1 MSQLQRVLKFLF
13 IPGLILAIA
22 GIVARLITQVWSPL
36 YIGLL
41 VAGGVILLVWLIF
54 IFSTAQGFWRK
65 RSTQIGTNAIIATL
79 ALIAILG
86 MVNFLAVRYSV
97 RIDLSENQLF
107 TLSPQTQE
115 LVRNLRQPLRVLL
128 FDKEPNPSDRELL
141 ETYRRYNPNF
151 TFEFV
156 NPDVNPGLAEQL
168 NVKSLGDVYLEY
180 GSKRQLVQTLIN
192 FGQREPLSEIRL
204 TNAIE
209 KIKRDRTETIYF
221 LQGHGEHPLNNT
233 ENGISQAVTSLEEKG
248 YKVEALNLV
257 ERSTIP
263 ENASA
268 IVIAGAKRKLFPQEV
283 QLLQDYS
290 DRGGSILLAIDP
302 NINLGLDSLLKEWG
316 IQLDDRIIIDASGRG
331 NLLGYGPATP
341 VITQYGDHPIT
352 RDFNSQEFTIYPLAR
367 SIGTVKVDGVT
378 AVALM
383 VTDEQMWA
391 ESDLESEQIQ
401 FDPTKDVPGPFDLGV
416 AFTRSVSKTAK
427 KAEEKA
433 TPQSFST
440 PISQPSPTPSPTP
453 QSSPSPSPKTE
464 SRMVAIGNST
474 FVTNGWFEQQF
485 NGDIFLN
492 SVQWLASGDE
502 QPLSIR
508 AKEPKNRRI
517 TLTPLQAGTL
527 GWMLIIVPLFGLI
540 MAGITWWRRR

>member
-1 MSQLQRVLKFLF
+1 MSQLQKGLKFLF

-22 GIVARLITQVWSPL
+22 GIIAHLITQVWSPL
-36 YIGLL
+36 YVGLL
-41 VAGGVILLVWLIF
+41 VAGGIILLIWLVF

-65 RSTQIGTNAIIATL
+65 RSTQIGTNAIVATL

-107 TLSPQTQE
+107 TLAPQTQE

-128 FDKEPNPSDRELL
+128 FDKEPNPRDRELL

-156 NPDVNPGLAEQL
+156 NPDLNPGLAEQL
-168 NVKSLGDVYLEY
+168 KVKSLGDVYLEY

-192 FGQREPLSEIRL
+192 FGQKEPLSEIKL
-204 TNAIE
+204 SNAIE
-209 KIKRDRTETIYF
+209 KIKRDRIETMYF

-257 ERSTIP
+257 ERSTSP
-263 ENASA
+263 KDASA

-283 QLLQDYS
+283 KLLKDYS

-383 VTDEQMWA
+383 VSDEQMWA
-391 ESDLESEQIQ
+391 ESDLESEQVQ
-401 FDPTKDVPGPFDLGV
+401 FDATKDVPGPFDLGV
-416 AFTRSVSKTAK
+416 AFTRPVSKTAS
-427 KAEEKA
+427 KAQQTA
-433 TPQSFST
+433 TL
-440 PISQPSPTPSPTP
+440 
-453 QSSPSPSPKTE
+453 QSSPSPPPKSE

-474 FVTNGWFEQQF
+474 FITNSWFEQQF

-492 SVQWLASGDE
+492 SVQWLASDDE

-527 GWMLIIVPLFGLI
+527 GWMLVIMPLLGLL
-540 MAGITWWRRR
+540 MAGVTWWRRR

>member
-13 IPGLILAIA
+13 IPGLMLAIA
-22 GIVARLITQVWSPL
+22 GIVAHLITQVWSPL
-36 YIGLL
+36 YVGLL

-65 RSTQIGTNAIIATL
+65 RSTKIGTNTIVATL

-86 MVNFLAVRYSV
+86 MVNFLAVRYST

-115 LVRNLRQPLRVLL
+115 LVRNLRQPLRVLI

-141 ETYRRYNPNF
+141 ETYRRYNSNF
-151 TFEFV
+151 TFEYI
-156 NPDVNPGLAEQL
+156 NPEVNPGLAEQL
-168 NVKSLGDVYLEY
+168 KVKSLGDVYLEY
-180 GSKRQLVQTLIN
+180 GSKRQLAQTLIS
-192 FGQREPLSEIRL
+192 FGQREPLSEIKL
-204 TNAIE
+204 SNAIE
-209 KIKRDRTETIYF
+209 KIKRDRIETIYF

-263 ENASA
+263 EDASA
-268 IVIAGAKRKLFPQEV
+268 IIIAGAQRKLFPQEV
-283 QLLQDYS
+283 KLLKDYS

-316 IQLDDRIIIDASGRG
+316 IQLDRRVIIDNSGRG

-341 VITQYGDHPIT
+341 VITKYGDHPIT

-367 SIGTVKVDGVT
+367 TIGTVKVDGVT

-383 VTDEQMWA
+383 ITDEQMWA
-391 ESDLESEQIQ
+391 ESDLESEQLQ
-401 FDPTKDVPGPFDLGV
+401 FDPTKDIPGPFDLGV
-416 AFTRSVSKTAK
+416 ALTRPAAK
-427 KAEEKA
+427 IASTTDTKSSN
-433 TPQSFST
+433 TST
-440 PISQPSPTPSPTP
+440 PKS
-453 QSSPSPSPKTE
+453 E
-464 SRMVAIGNST
+464 SRMVAIGNSV
-474 FVTNGWFEQQF
+474 FITNGWFEQQF

-508 AKEPKNRRI
+508 AREPKNRRI
-517 TLTPLQAGTL
+517 TLTPLLAGTL
-527 GWMLIIVPLFGLI
+527 GWMLVIMPLFGLI